1 MKSKLFQGYK
11 KLIVY
16 QKSRELVLLTYKL
29 TKPFPKEEMY
39 VLLPQMRR
47 AAISVMANI
56 VEGYVKSTNEF
67 IRFLNIS
74 IGSLTELEVF
84 FEFAYDLK
92 YVSKSDNEK
101 VNNLVVET
109 KKLLY
114 SFERSLKRSRK

>member
-1 MKSKLFQGYK
+1 MLTNTHKGYK

-29 TKPFPKEEMY
+29 TKLFPKEEMY

-74 IGSLTELEVF
+74 IGSITELEVF
-84 FEFAYDLK
+84 FELAYDLK
-92 YVSKSDNEK
+92 YVSKADNEK
-101 VNNLVVET
+101 SNDLIVET

-114 SFERSLKRSRK
+114 SFQKSLKSSRK